1 MGLTGYMMY
10 RDYKSAKSDPTRV
23 PSPIVSLGKKKSV
36 IPLTLL
42 FIYLI
47 LEYSRPQEL
56 LPFLRVLHLPT
67 IIVILLALSFA
78 FSGVLPLKEKQTGL
92 FLAILGLMV
101 IHGPIAVNN
110 YWALMIFLSTVMNFI
125 VYLCLINYVDDQDKY
140 DRLLKIWLAVH
151 VFLALNGIVKKGKG
165 IGGFL
170 ADENDFCMTMNMIIP
185 LSFFLAINASGVKR
199 LYYALLTVLFLFVII
214 LSQSRGGFVGLLAAF
229 IYCWLRTK
237 RKMMTAFIMGS
248 LAVVAVL
255 VAPPTYWNEVRSI
268 TEQGTSKGTGAERI
282 YTWGVGWH
290 MFLGNPVL
298 GVGQGN
304 FPYVFRE
311 YEILAGHG
319 EEGYHGRSVAGRAAH
334 SIYITMISE
343 LGLIG
348 TCIIIGMIIN
358 ALKDLKSIRARSFQ
372 QNIVSNTTSKKNY
385 FLALGLEGSLVAY
398 LASGAFLAILYY
410 PNVWLLMGFIV
421 SLKRIVI
428 LEPKPVST

>member
-1 MGLTGYMMY
+1 M
-10 RDYKSAKSDPTRV
+10 DKSSGRIDAGKRV
-23 PSPIVSLGKKKSV
+23 LPSGSSFLKRESL
-36 IPLTLL
+36 IPFSLLL
-42 FIYLI
+42 FYLF
-47 LEYSRPQEL
+47 LEYGRPQEYL
-56 LPFLRVLHLPT
+56 RILRVLHLPA
-67 IIVILLALSFA
+67 IVVILLAISMIV
-78 FSGVLPLKEKQTGL
+78 SENIRLKDKQTTL
-92 FLAILGLMV
+92 FLFLLSLMV
-101 IHGPIAVNN
+101 LHGPIAVNN
-110 YWALMIFLSTVMNFI
+110 YWALIFFITMVSNFI
-125 VYLCLINYVDDQDKY
+125 C
-140 DRLLKIWLAVH
+140 
-151 VFLALNGIVKKGKG
+151 FLALIRYVDTPDKFDRLIKYWIVIHVYLAIIGIMKQGKG
-165 IGGFL
+165 IGGFFS
-170 ADENDFCMTMNMIIP
+170 DENDFCMTMNMIIP
-185 LSFFLAINASGVKR
+185 LSFFLAINASGMKR

-229 IYCWLRTK
+229 VYCWLRTK

-319 EEGYHGRSVAGRAAH
+319 EEGYRGRSVAGRVAH

-348 TCIIIGMIIN
+348 TCIILGMIIN
-358 ALKDLKSIRARSFQ
+358 ALNDLKSIRARSFQ

-421 SLKRIVI
+421 SLKRIVN

>member
-1 MGLTGYMMY
+1 MDKNSGRIDAG
-10 RDYKSAKSDPTRV
+10 KRV
-23 PSPIVSLGKKKSV
+23 LPSGSSFLKRESL
-36 IPLTLL
+36 IPFSLLL
-42 FIYLI
+42 FYLF
-47 LEYSRPQEL
+47 LEYGRPQEY
-56 LPFLRVLHLPT
+56 LRILRILHLPA
-67 IIVILLALSFA
+67 IVVILLAISMIISEKIRLRD
-78 FSGVLPLKEKQTGL
+78 KQTTL
-92 FLAILGLMV
+92 FLFLLSLMV

-110 YWALMIFLSTVMNFI
+110 YWALIFFITMVSNF
-125 VYLCLINYVDDQDKY
+125 VC
-140 DRLLKIWLAVH
+140 
-151 VFLALNGIVKKGKG
+151 FLALIRYVDTPDKFSRLIKYWIVIHVYLAIIGIMKQGKG
-165 IGGFL
+165 IGGFFS
-170 ADENDFCMTMNMIIP
+170 DENDFCMTMNMIIP
-185 LSFFLAINASGVKR
+185 LSFFLAINASGMKR

-237 RKMMTAFIMGS
+237 RKIMTAFIMGS

-319 EEGYHGRSVAGRAAH
+319 EEGYRGRSVAGRVAH

-358 ALKDLKSIRARSFQ
+358 ALNDLKAIRAQSFQ

-421 SLKRIVI
+421 SLKRIMI
-428 LEPKPVST
+428 LELKPVST

>member
-1 MGLTGYMMY
+1 MDRNFGRIDAG
-10 RDYKSAKSDPTRV
+10 KRV
-23 PSPIVSLGKKKSV
+23 LPSGSSFLKRESL
-36 IPLTLL
+36 IPFSLLL
-42 FIYLI
+42 FYLF
-47 LEYSRPQEL
+47 LEYGRPQEHL
-56 LPFLRVLHLPT
+56 RFLRILHLPA
-67 IIVILLALSFA
+67 IVVVLLAISMINSERIRLRD
-78 FSGVLPLKEKQTGL
+78 KQTTL
-92 FLAILGLMV
+92 FLLLLSLMV

-110 YWALMIFLSTVMNFI
+110 YWALIFFITMVSNF
-125 VYLCLINYVDDQDKY
+125 VC
-140 DRLLKIWLAVH
+140 
-151 VFLALNGIVKKGKG
+151 FLALIRYVDTPDKFDRLIKYWIVIHVYLAIIGIMKQGKG
-165 IGGFL
+165 IGGFFS
-170 ADENDFCMTMNMIIP
+170 DENDFCMTMNMIIP

-255 VAPPTYWNEVRSI
+255 VAPPTYWKEVRSI

-319 EEGYHGRSVAGRAAH
+319 EEGYHGRSVAGRVAH

-348 TCIIIGMIIN
+348 TCIIIGMMIN